1 MKIIRIIQQ
10 ILLIFIF
17 NNLNAKAMDSTKG
30 TELVLKYKVRL
41 PENKTQ
47 NTPVII
53 MLHGV
58 GSNENDMF
66 GFANQFPKEYLV
78 ISARA
83 PFELSEGSYAWFRV
97 EFIGDKRIINEI
109 EAEKS
114 RIILKQ
120 FINQVVERYN
130 ADASNITLLGFSQG
144 AIMAYSIALTS
155 PEKVKNIG
163 VLGGRL
169 LEEVKPFIKPN
180 SNLKNLN
187 IFLGHGLNDKVMPI
201 NFANKAFEYCTKL
214 GCNIQ
219 FKKYP
224 IEHTISQ
231 SEIDDFKNWLKN

>member
-1 MKIIRIIQQ
+1 ME
-10 ILLIFIF
+10 
-17 NNLNAKAMDSTKG
+17 STKG
-30 TELVLKYKVRL
+30 KELVLKYKVRL
-41 PENKTQ
+41 PQNTTQ
-47 NTPVII
+47 NPPVII

-66 GFANQFPKEYLV
+66 GFAEQFPKKYFV

-83 PFELSEGSYAWFRV
+83 PFELAEGSYAWFHV
-97 EFIGDKRIINEI
+97 EFLGDKRIINET

-120 FINQVVERYN
+120 FINQVVERYK

-144 AIMAYSIALTS
+144 AIMAYSVALTS

-169 LEEVKPFIKPN
+169 LEEIKPLIKP
-180 SNLKNLN
+180 SAKLKSLD
-187 IFLGHGLNDKVMPI
+187 IFLGHGLNDNVMPI
-201 NFANKAFEYCTKL
+201 NFANKAFEYCIKL

>member
-1 MKIIRIIQQ
+1 ME
-10 ILLIFIF
+10 
-17 NNLNAKAMDSTKG
+17 STKG
-30 TELVLKYKVRL
+30 KELVLKYKVRL
-41 PENKTQ
+41 PQNTTQ
-47 NTPVII
+47 NPPVII

-66 GFANQFPKEYLV
+66 GFAEQFPKEYLV

-83 PFELSEGSYAWFRV
+83 PFELAEGSYAWFHV
-97 EFIGDKRIINEI
+97 EFLGDKRIINET

-120 FINQVVERYN
+120 FINQVVERYK

-144 AIMAYSIALTS
+144 AIMAYSVALTS

-169 LEEVKPFIKPN
+169 LEEIKPLIKP
-180 SNLKNLN
+180 SAKLKSLD
-187 IFLGHGLNDKVMPI
+187 IFLGHGLNDNVMPI
-201 NFANKAFEYCTKL
+201 NFANKAFEYCIKL